1 MPIIA
6 SKSDA
11 THNAYL
17 ASLPYL
23 FYVHEQLE
31 MDVQMLQPAI
41 AHLKNYT
48 TKIYAAVNARKP
60 SVYKLIACGLN
71 SFHFYPAIYI
81 CTYSVVHSG
90 HSRKH
95 MPPSNP
101 VLTHPRP
108 ACCSSSLKAFLPFSI
123 FLYLSQKPTEQT

>member
-1 MPIIA
+1 MPITA

-71 SFHFYPAIYI
+71 SFHFYPAS
-81 CTYSVVHSG
+81 TRPSESHSFRATV
-90 HSRKH
+90 SQ
-95 MPPSNP
+95 PPN
-101 VLTHPRP
+101 
-108 ACCSSSLKAFLPFSI
+108 
-123 FLYLSQKPTEQT
+123 LSQQ